1 MQFYAMTSEGL
12 EQALAEELEE
22 IGLSNVEKSFLGVY
36 FEGDMIDCMKAN
48 ICSRIATRILL
59 TLTSFRAQNPDD
71 LYKQIFEIEWEQF
84 IDPTKTFMIHST
96 VWGRNFTDQRYV
108 AMKSKDAIADR
119 FREQFGERPSVSK
132 DNPDLIINIRV
143 VDDRVDVALDTSGDS
158 LSLRGYRQTTVM
170 APLRE
175 HLGAGLL
182 RIAGYKGT
190 TNVVDPMCGSGTF
203 LIEAAMMALNQY
215 PGLNK
220 TKFQFQKLKDYNPDD
235 FDELTQKYFDL
246 EKQETDL
253 RFFGYD
259 IEPHAVKAARANIHK
274 AGLNDFITA
283 ERSGVDAL
291 KAPTEEGILI
301 VNPPYGERLSDDE
314 NLKDVY
320 RDLGYSLKNNFKGWE
335 CWVLSGHKELV
346 QLLGLKST
354 LRVPVANGPIEC
366 RFLKYEIRKT

>member
-1 MQFYAMTSEGL
+1 MLFYAMTSSGL
-12 EQALAEELEE
+12 EDALVQEFEE
-22 IGLSNVEKSFLGVY
+22 IGLKNIKKSFLGVY
-36 FEGDMIDCMKAN
+36 FEGDMQDCMKAN

-59 TLTSFRAQNPDD
+59 SITSFYARDPEE
-71 LYKQIFEIEWEQF
+71 LYKKVYDIAFEEF
-84 IDPTKTFMIHST
+84 ITKDQTFMIHST
-96 VWGRNFTDQRYV
+96 TWGRTFTDQRYV
-108 AMKSKDAIADR
+108 AMKAKDAIADR
-119 FREQFGERPSVSK
+119 FRDKFGERPNVDK
-132 DNPDLIINIRV
+132 DNPDMIVNVRV

-158 LSLRGYRQTTVM
+158 LSLRGYRETTVM

-182 RIAGYKGT
+182 RYAGYKGT

-203 LIEAAMMALNQY
+203 LIEAAMIALNQY

-220 TKFQFQKLKDYNPDD
+220 TKFQFEKLKDFNQGEW
-235 FDELTQKYFDL
+235 DEMTAKYLDL

-259 IEPHAVKAARANIHK
+259 IDREATKAAKTNVHK
-274 AGLNDFITA
+274 AGLQDFISIN
-283 ERSGVDAL
+283 RSSVDVL
-291 KAPTEEGILI
+291 TPPCETGLII
-301 VNPPYGERLSDDE
+301 VNPPYGERLGDDE

-335 CWVLSGHKELV
+335 CWVISGHKELV

-354 LRVPVANGPIEC
+354 LRIPVYNGPIDC
-366 RFLKYEIRKT
+366 RFLKYEIRA